1 MSNQRS
7 ASDHEG
13 KPSILKRPTRRL
25 KTKKRNYPLVRVIQ
39 MSPPT
44 LVTTEPE
51 HFRTVVQQ
59 LTGSPSSSLSLSTS
73 LLASVASS
81 CELSVPVSN
90 VQANLTDMVSNYQA
104 PFDIP
109 HSLQNELPLQE
120 GRLAEEEDDDDF
132 VLLATDRDSNME
144 DNNNTTACH
153 NYVHRLNISPSRAGH
168 SQASNPDT
176 SNYHDSFADYA
187 STTSTMSCN
196 GVASSSSRFSIS
208 ACFEELEGL
217 VDPFHEAQ
225 SDSKESR
232 SAGDPAQSCCSY
244 KSLCDH
250 GGCQWDL
257 DAIDSLFDGVDDVPA
272 GRLPVLA
279 ASSYSSLQ
287 GYVSHI
293 NAAAATNYGDIYN
306 GHCQLITS

>member
-7 ASDHEG
+7 ASDHKG
-13 KPSILKRPTRRL
+13 KPSILKRPISKL
-25 KTKKRNYPLVRVIQ
+25 KAKKSNYPLVRVIQ

-90 VQANLTDMVSNYQA
+90 VQANLTDMVSNYHA
-104 PFDIP
+104 PLDNR

-132 VLLATDRDSNME
+132 VLLATDRDRNME
-144 DNNNTTACH
+144 DSNVITTAYH
-153 NYVHRLNISPSRAGH
+153 TYVHRLNISPSRAGH
-168 SQASNPDT
+168 SQASNPDP
-176 SNYHDSFADYA
+176 SNYHDSFNGDHA
-187 STTSTMSCN
+187 STTSMMSCH
-196 GVASSSSRFSIS
+196 GAASSSSRFSIS

-217 VDPFHEAQ
+217 VDPFEAQ

-232 SAGDPAQSCCSY
+232 STGNPAQGCSY
-244 KSLCDH
+244 KLSCDH
-250 GGCQWDL
+250 GGCHWDV
-257 DAIDSLFDGVDDVPA
+257 DAIDSLFDGVDDVAA
-272 GRLPVLA
+272 GRLPLLA
-279 ASSYSSLQ
+279 ANSYSSLQ

-293 NAAAATNYGDIYN
+293 NAAAVTNYGDIYN
-306 GHCQLITS
+306 GHYQLITS